1 MLDKLCRKISNRF
14 VAMGIIPEEDEALY
28 LYGLQQG
35 LTSLFYII
43 LTILLGIFFGIVWH
57 NILFLLFFMPIR
69 IYGGGFHARTPKN
82 CFFLSCAMILA
93 ISLILKYISLP
104 AYLFAAII
112 AMTGILIFMLAP
124 VSDANKPFTAKERQ
138 HFKKK
143 TRFFLFLELAI
154 GAIALAAALPLLY
167 TGIAVSLGTLSVM
180 LILGILKNRSL
191 EKASPSTNSSEA
203 PSSLYHE

>member
-69 IYGGGFHARTPKN
+69 IYGGGFHARTPKS

-124 VSDANKPFTAKERQ
+124 VSDANKPFTAKERR

-154 GAIALAAALPLLY
+154 GAIAFAAALPLLY

-191 EKASPSTNSSEA
+191 EKASPSTNSSET